1 MVQMKGIKGFL
12 SRKLNDI
19 HLKKKLILLY
29 SVCGVLPALILSV
42 ILLIGTHS
50 RLLNLTN
57 SQIYSDNQANRSTLS
72 AVTNMAT
79 AISKII
85 ASDERMSLLISN
97 TFAKE
102 EDVYA
107 AYRDFTLPD
116 DFTQNYAEIADI
128 KVYIDNPSLVSS
140 NRYQQIDSTTMSTS
154 WYQELQ
160 KSQSEICWVYDGS
173 LSHDAHLHL
182 VRKVILPQ
190 TKQYAILIISVSDNY
205 LSSINTNR
213 QQTTFISLENGP
225 ILFSTTKEGAGQIL
239 KLEHIKDYKD
249 RVASLYRY
257 ENDKVLAYE
266 STLKSVSSIQA
277 FHITTIS
284 YDYSRIH
291 QILTMIGLI
300 TLLVAMVPF
309 LLFFYFSNN
318 YSERLLTIRSHM
330 HQISRGKLQLED
342 DFMGKD
348 ELGELFDDMKTTIDG
363 IQKLHLQI
371 LTKQKEKDQI
381 ALKQQQMQFELL
393 ASQINPHFLFN
404 TLETIRMHALL
415 EGQVELNSII
425 LKLGQ
430 TLRYALDAPAST
442 TTLASALEYLESYL
456 EIQHFRFQDKLNY
469 EIHVHPSLEPR
480 RVLMLPFLLQPIVE
494 NAVIHGFA
502 TKKKGGKITID
513 ALLKNQ
519 TVIIHITDNGQ
530 GIEPEKL
537 SALSESLSTC
547 HEEITTTHIGMTNV
561 NDRIK
566 LHYGSNYG
574 VTVSSTVG
582 QGTTVTIQI
591 PYNEV

>member
-1 MVQMKGIKGFL
+1 MKGMKGFL

-29 SVCGVLPALILSV
+29 SVCGLLPALILSV
-42 ILLIGTHS
+42 ILLIGTHD
-50 RLLNLTN
+50 RLLSLAD

-72 AVTNMAT
+72 AVTNMVM

-85 ASDERMSLLISN
+85 ASDKDMSLLIS
-97 TFAKE
+97 TDFEKE
-102 EDVYA
+102 SDVFE
-107 AYRDFTLPD
+107 AYRNFTLLD
-116 DFTQNYAEIADI
+116 DFTHNYAEIADI
-128 KVYIDNPSLVSS
+128 QVYIDNPSLVSS
-140 NRYQQIDSTTMSTS
+140 NRYHLLDDTAKTTNWYKQVTS
-154 WYQELQ
+154 SL
-160 KSQSEICWVYDGS
+160 SEITWVYDSS
-173 LSHDAHLHL
+173 LSHDAHLYL
-182 VRKVILPQ
+182 LRKIILPQ
-190 TKQYAILIISVSDNY
+190 TKSYAILIIGISDNY
-205 LSSINTNR
+205 LSTINNNR
-213 QQTTFISLENGP
+213 QQATYISLENGP
-225 ILFSTTKEGAGQIL
+225 VLFATVKEQIGNSL
-239 KLEHIKDYKD
+239 DITFLRSFPD
-249 RVASLYRY
+249 RVASQYKY
-257 ENDKVLAYE
+257 EDKQVLAYE
-266 STLKSVSSIQA
+266 STLKGVASTQT

-284 YDYSRIH
+284 YDRERIH
-291 QILTMIGLI
+291 QILFMIGII
-300 TLLVAMVPF
+300 TFLVAMVPF
-309 LLFFYFSNN
+309 LLFFFFSKN
-318 YSERLLTIRSHM
+318 YSERLLTIRSNM
-330 HQISRGKLQLED
+330 HQISQGKLQLED

-348 ELGELFDDMKTTIDG
+348 ELGELFKDMKTTIDG
-363 IQKLHLQI
+363 IQQLHLQI
-371 LTKQKEKDQI
+371 LKEQKEKDQI

-430 TLRYALDAPAST
+430 TLRYALDAPSST

-494 NAVIHGFA
+494 NAVIHGFS

-519 TVIIHITDNGQ
+519 IVIIHITDNGQ
-530 GIEPEKL
+530 GIEPDKL
-537 SALSESLSTC
+537 LALSESLSIC
-547 HEEITTTHIGMTNV
+547 HEEITTSHIGMTNV

-566 LHYGSNYG
+566 LHYGSAYG
-574 VTVSSTVG
+574 VTINSQVG

-591 PYNEV
+591 PFCEV

>member
-1 MVQMKGIKGFL
+1 MKGLKGFL

-19 HLKKKLILLY
+19 RLKKKLILLY
-29 SVCGVLPALILSV
+29 SVCGVLPALILIV
-42 ILLIGTHS
+42 ILLFGTHN
-50 RLLNLTN
+50 RLFNLTN

-72 AVTNMAT
+72 AVTNMAS
-79 AISKII
+79 AVSKII
-85 ASDERMSLLISN
+85 ASDEKMSYLISTN
-97 TFAKE
+97 FADE
-102 EDVYA
+102 EAVFS

-128 KVYIDNPSLVSS
+128 KVYISNPSLIPS
-140 NRYQQIDSTTMSTS
+140 NRYQILDENTKQAD
-154 WYQELQ
+154 WYQEAANS
-160 KSQSEICWVYDGS
+160 KGEICWVYDGQ

-182 VRKVILPQ
+182 IRKVILPQ
-190 TKQYAILIISVSDNY
+190 TKQYAILVISVSDNY

-213 QQTTFISLENGP
+213 QQTTYISLENGP
-225 ILFSTTKEGAGQIL
+225 ILFSTTKESTGQML
-239 KLEHIKDYKD
+239 TLEHIKDYKD
-249 RVASLYRY
+249 RIASLYKY
-257 ENDKVLAYE
+257 GNDKVLAYE
-266 STLKSVSSIQA
+266 STLKSVSSIQT

-284 YDYSRIH
+284 YDNIRIN
-291 QILTMIGLI
+291 QILLMIGFI

-309 LLFFYFSNN
+309 LMFLFFSGN
-318 YSERLLTIRSHM
+318 YSQRLLTIRSHM
-330 HQISRGKLQLED
+330 HEISQGKLHLED
-342 DFMGKD
+342 EFMGKD
-348 ELGELFDDMKTTIDG
+348 ELGELFEDMKATIDG

-371 LTKQKEKDQI
+371 LTEQKEKDQI
-381 ALKQQQMQFELL
+381 ALRQQQMQFELL

-469 EIHVHPSLEPR
+469 EIHVHPSLDPKK
-480 RVLMLPFLLQPIVE
+480 VLMLPFLLQPIVE

-513 ALLKNQ
+513 ALLRNN
-519 TVIIHITDNGQ
+519 TVVIHITDNGQ
-530 GIEPEKL
+530 GIEAEKL
-537 SALSESLSTC
+537 ALLSESLSFC
-547 HEEITTTHIGMTNV
+547 HGEVTTSHIGMTNV

-566 LHYGSNYG
+566 LHYGNTYG
-574 VTVSSTVG
+574 VTISSNLG